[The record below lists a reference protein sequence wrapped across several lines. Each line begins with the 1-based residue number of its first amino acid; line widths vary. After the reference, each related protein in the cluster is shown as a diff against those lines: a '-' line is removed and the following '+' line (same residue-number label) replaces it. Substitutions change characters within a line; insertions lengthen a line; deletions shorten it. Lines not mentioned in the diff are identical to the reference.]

1 MSGLTEQDIAGAVL
15 RLPALPNI
23 VLELI
28 HALDDKDVDTHTLAQ
43 KISYDQTL
51 TAKVLRLANS
61 SFYGM
66 QSKIGSIPHAITVL
80 GFNSVRSLVLAAAV
94 VDTFADHASGDL
106 DHAHFWKHAIGTAL
120 CAKAIAAHRSAN
132 QDQSFIAGLLHNI
145 GRLVLATCSP
155 LRYRDVLQRCA
166 QHDEDLLAAETHV
179 FGIDHKA
186 AGKAVLEYWKFPATI
201 IGTLVSGQGASPA
214 QGDAA
219 AIAAVADAIAYAL
232 DLSGGQYDRVPS
244 IPAADWDR
252 LALNEA
258 ALQEIFTITETQ
270 FEEACAILGATGKA

>member
-80 GFNSVRSLVLAAAV
+80 GFNSVRSLVLAAAM

-106 DHAHFWKHAIGTAL
+106 DHANFWKHAIGTAL
-120 CAKAIAAHRSAN
+120 CAKVIAAHRGAN

-155 LRYRDVLQRCA
+155 QRYRDVLQRCA
-166 QHDEDLLAAETHV
+166 QRNEDLLTAEIHV
-179 FGIDHKA
+179 FGIDHKT
-186 AGKAVLEYWKFPATI
+186 AGKAVLEYWKFPAAI
-201 IGTLVSGQGASPA
+201 VGTLSSGQDESPA
-214 QGDAA
+214 QGDSA

-244 IPAADWDR
+244 ITTADWDR
-252 LALNEA
+252 LALKESV
-258 ALQEIFTITETQ
+258 LLEIFAITETQ
-270 FEEACAILGATGKA
+270 FEEACAILGATGNV